1 MKVVVLVSLATVAAS
16 AVAQECKIEFQRADN
31 MWAAPGRP
39 DGQLGTETLT
49 LKPGETKVFNTDWKY
64 EKRRNDGTNF
74 YGSHVRVMRNS
85 GTLPVKLSMKGNQ
98 GQTGSGV
105 AGVIG
110 QEVLNQLEPG
120 KGATALR
127 ADLQEV
133 SCPAGSKEAKAED
146 KKTPGGSANP
156 PQQVI
161 VAPPTGLAA
170 RQNPGGEIVL
180 NWAPSED
187 AKQYR
192 VYVDPPPQPHFAG
205 RPVIVGASRNP
216 GHFVIVVPRNVAP
229 GTVYRA
235 SIEKVGVNDTISAR
249 ASFPAVQV
257 QVAATGGGPSSGG
270 SSSSGPS
277 SSGTGG
283 SPATPASGDKRCPPG
298 QFVTGIS
305 NSGALIGAP
314 R

>member
-1 MKVVVLVSLATVAAS
+1 LMKIVVLVSLATVAAS
-16 AVAQECKIEFQRADN
+16 ALAQECRIEYQRADN

-49 LKPGETKVFNTDWKY
+49 LKPGETKIFNTDWKY

-74 YGSHVRVMRNS
+74 YGSHVRVLRNT
-85 GTLPVKLSMKGNQ
+85 GTLPVKLAMKGNEAK
-98 GQTGSGV
+98 
-105 AGVIG
+105 AGAVYNQVIG
-110 QEVLNQLEPG
+110 EKVLSQLDAG

-161 VAPPTGLAA
+161 VAPPTNLAA

-180 NWAPSED
+180 SWSPSQD

-192 VYVDPPPQPHFAG
+192 VYVDPPPQPQLAG
-205 RPVIVGASRNP
+205 RPAIVGASPNSP
-216 GHFVIVVPRNVAP
+216 GHFVIVVPRSVAP

-235 SIEKVGVNDTISAR
+235 SIEKVGMNDTVSQR
-249 ASFPAVQV
+249 ASFPPVQV
-257 QVAATGGGPSSGG
+257 QVAASGGGAGSGSPSGSG
-270 SSSSGPS
+270 SSS
-277 SSGTGG
+277 T
-283 SPATPASGDKRCPPG
+283 PATPASGDKRCPPG

-305 NSGALIGAP
+305 SSGALICAP

>member
-1 MKVVVLVSLATVAAS
+1 MKPVFVLVSLAAVAAS
-16 AVAQECKIEFQRADN
+16 ALAQECKIEYQRADN

-49 LKPGETKVFNTDWKY
+49 LKPGETKVLNTDWKY

-74 YGSHVRVMRNS
+74 YGSHVRVLRNT
-85 GTLPVKLSMKGNQ
+85 GNLPVRLAMKGNEAKAPSVYSQ
-98 GQTGSGV
+98 
-105 AGVIG
+105 VIG
-110 QEVLNQLEPG
+110 EKVLSELEPG

-133 SCPAGSKEAKAED
+133 TCLAGGKEAKAED
-146 KKTPGGSANP
+146 RKTPGGSANP

-161 VAPPTGLAA
+161 VAPPTNLAA

-180 NWAPSED
+180 SWSPSPD
-187 AKQYR
+187 AKEYR
-192 VYVDPPPQPHFAG
+192 VYVDPPQPPLGA
-205 RPVIVGASRNP
+205 RPGIVGGGTGP
-216 GHFVIVVPRNVAP
+216 GHFVIMVPRNVAP

-235 SIEKVGVNDTISAR
+235 SIEKVGTNGTISQR
-249 ASFPAVQV
+249 ASFPPVQV
-257 QVAATGGGPSSGG
+257 QVAATGGGAGGG
-270 SSSSGPS
+270 SPS
-277 SSGTGG
+277 SSGSSST
-283 SPATPASGDKRCPPG
+283 PATPASGDKRCPPG

-305 NSGALIGAP
+305 SSGALICAP

>member
-1 MKVVVLVSLATVAAS
+1 MKPVVVLVSLATVAAS
-16 AVAQECKIEFQRADN
+16 AAAQECKIEYQRADN

-74 YGSHVRVMRNS
+74 YGSHVRVLRNT
-85 GTLPVKLSMKGNQ
+85 GTMPVKLAMKGSEAQ
-98 GQTGSGV
+98 SGAAAAQVVGQK
-105 AGVIG
+105 
-110 QEVLNQLEPG
+110 VLSQLEPG
-120 KGATALR
+120 KGATSLR
-127 ADLQEV
+127 ADLEEV

-146 KKTPGGSANP
+146 KKAPGGTANP
-156 PQQVI
+156 AQQVV
-161 VAPPTGLAA
+161 VAPPGGLAA

-180 NWAPSED
+180 NWAPSDD

-192 VYVDPPPQPHFAG
+192 VYVDPPPQPSFAG

-235 SIEKVGVNDTISAR
+235 SIEKVGLNDTISPR
-249 ASFPAVQV
+249 ASFPPVQV
-257 QVAATGGGPSSGG
+257 QVATTGGGAGSGSPSGSG
-270 SSSSGPS
+270 SSS
-277 SSGTGG
+277 T
-283 SPATPASGDKRCPPG
+283 PATPASGDKRCPPG

-305 NSGALIGAP
+305 SSGALICAP

>member
-1 MKVVVLVSLATVAAS
+1 MKRMVVFAALASMAA
-16 AVAQECKIEFQRADN
+16 AAAAQECRIEYQRADN
-31 MWAAPGRP
+31 MWAAAGRP

-74 YGSHVRVMRNS
+74 YGSHVRVLRNT
-85 GTLPVKLSMKGNQ
+85 GKLPVKLAMKGSEAKA
-98 GQTGSGV
+98 GSAAAQVVG
-105 AGVIG
+105 
-110 QEVLNQLEPG
+110 EKVLSQLEPG
-120 KGATALR
+120 KGATMLR

-133 SCPAGSKEAKAED
+133 SCPAGSKEAKVEE
-146 KKTPGGSANP
+146 KKTPGGTAN

-161 VAPPTGLAA
+161 VAPPTGLTA

-180 NWAPSED
+180 SWAPADD

-216 GHFVIVVPRNVAP
+216 GHFVIMVPRNVAP

-235 SIEKVGVNDTISAR
+235 TIEKVGLNDSISQR
-249 ASFPAVQV
+249 ASFPPVQV
-257 QVAATGGGPSSGG
+257 QVATGGGSPSAGPSGG
-270 SSSSGPS
+270 PSGGPS
-277 SSGTGG
+277 T
-283 SPATPASGDKRCPPG
+283 PATTGSAEKKCPPG

-305 NSGALIGAP
+305 SSGALICAP